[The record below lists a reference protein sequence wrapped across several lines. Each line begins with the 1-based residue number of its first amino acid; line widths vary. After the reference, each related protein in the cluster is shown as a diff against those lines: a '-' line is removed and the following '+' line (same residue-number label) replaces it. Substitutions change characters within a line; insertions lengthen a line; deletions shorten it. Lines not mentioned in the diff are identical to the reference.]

1 MLTNILEMIYNTS
14 RALRKVFGVWLSLVE
29 YLVWDQGAAGS
40 NPVTPMK
47 KWRFVTRGRFVCH
60 TSLQYDRRNVPLS

>member
-1 MLTNILEMIYNTS
+1 MLTNILKMIYNTS
-14 RALRKVFGVWLSLVE
+14 RALKKVFGVWLSLVE

-47 KWRFVTRGRFVCH
+47 KREL
-60 TSLQYDRRNVPLS
+60 LQLSFLFQ

>member
-1 MLTNILEMIYNTS
+1 MLTNILKMIYNTS
-14 RALRKVFGVWLSLVE
+14 RALKKVFGVWLSLVE

-47 KWRFVTRGRFVCH
+47 GFVEDKRTCG
-60 TSLQYDRRNVPLS
+60 LSRVLLS